1 MGVVFGTIFIGGLYA
16 MYIIFNDPNFAVM
29 NVYLMGFTILACLSI
44 LIPKAIYNVPKSS
57 TVDYFMMMLLPI
69 SMLNKYMIIVMSAL
83 FMFLSAM
90 LVSLPLE
97 MIGSLLT
104 TSYSPDRQIA
114 VGGMIKYFGHSGII
128 NVLLAELSLGLFSG
142 LLFRNNY
149 GAAMPLLIFSS
160 VIGYVYGSYMAVLHG
175 GTFHILSVPMS
186 VSIICLLL
194 TIAFL
199 ILGYQVFKR
208 WQLANNGAFM
218 I

>member
-186 VSIICLLL
+186 VSIICLFL

-208 WQLANNGAFM
+208 WQLANNGLLM

>member
-1 MGVVFGTIFIGGLYA
+1 MGVVFGTRFIGGLYA

-175 GTFHILSVPMS
+175 ETFHILSVPMS